1 MKAALLICDH
11 VPNEL
16 SKIHGTYFEMYQN
29 LFPGI
34 SLEGYFVID
43 NEFPEVEKY
52 DVFISTGSRYSV
64 YEDIPWIEQL
74 KEMIREI
81 YISGKKFIGICF
93 GHQLIAESL
102 GGKVE
107 KQDRGYLI
115 GIHSFTITDD
125 LYWMK
130 PPVDGYEVLMLCKD
144 QITVLPEKSLVLSES
159 VECPIGMYTVG
170 KTFLGIQGHPEFSK
184 EYNRTIFESRA
195 DRIDSDKIEKA
206 VNSLELEPSKPLLT
220 SYLQNFIFG

>member
-11 VPNEL
+11 VPDAL
-16 SKIHGTYFEMYQN
+16 SKIHGTYFEMYVK

-34 SLEGYFVID
+34 TLDGYFVID
-43 NEFPEVEKY
+43 NELPEVEKY
-52 DVFISTGSRYSV
+52 DVVISTGSRYSV
-64 YEDIPWIEQL
+64 YDDIPWIEQL
-74 KEMIREI
+74 KDMTREI
-81 YISGKKFIGICF
+81 YDSGKKFIGICF

-107 KQDRGYLI
+107 KQEIGYLI
-115 GIHSFTITDD
+115 GVHNFIITEN

-130 PPVDGYEVLMLCKD
+130 PRVDGYEAIMLCQD
-144 QITVLPEKSLVLSES
+144 QITVLPEKSLVLSAS
-159 VECPIGMYTVG
+159 AECPIGMYTVG
-170 KTFLGIQGHPEFSK
+170 NTFLGIQGHPEFSK
-184 EYNRTIFESRA
+184 EYNRAIFESRA

-206 VNSLELEPSKPLLT
+206 IKSLELEPSKPLLT